1 MPEVASAA
9 SDKTARAFVGM
20 RPHAATT
27 AAHTAAAD
35 VHPAAGMHPAAAAG
49 MHPAASTMT
58 ATATATATA
67 AVTAAATM
75 RSECRSWDEQAS
87 GYCRD

>member
-1 MPEVASAA
+1 MPEVACAA
-9 SDKTARAFVGM
+9 SDKTARASVGM

-35 VHPAAGMHPAAAAG
+35 VHPAAAVHPAACMHPAAA
-49 MHPAASTMT
+49 PTMT
-58 ATATATATA
+58 APTTM
-67 AVTAAATM
+67 AAATV
-75 RSECRSWDEQAS
+75 RSEYGSWDEQAS

>member
-1 MPEVASAA
+1 MPEVTSAA
-9 SDKTARAFVGM
+9 SDKTARASVGM

-35 VHPAAGMHPAAAAG
+35 VHPAAGMHPTAATG

-58 ATATATATA
+58 ATAT
-67 AVTAAATM
+67 VTAAATV
-75 RSECRSWDEQAS
+75 RSECRSRDQQAS
-87 GYCRD
+87 GDCCD

>member
-58 ATATATATA
+58 ATATA